1 MSRVQL
7 ALNVNDIDEAVS
19 FYTAL
24 FGTEPAKRRPGAEQA
39 GVERDRLLEVVDVE
53 GELETGHGC
62 S

>member
-24 FGTEPAKRRPGAEQA
+24 FGTEPAKRGPATLTSPSPSR
-39 GVERDRLLEVVDVE
+39 RSSSS
-53 GELETGHGC
+53 C
-62 S
+62 SRTPARAAP